1 MRSWLGK
8 LGVGPWAGL
17 ALAFALLLLPVPRAL
32 AEISVEAHLD
42 QDVVA
47 LGAQATLT
55 VTVNGSG
62 DASRP
67 ALPDMPDFR
76 VFPAGTARNFSFVNG
91 RMASATVYTFLLS
104 PKREGTFTIPPI
116 GVLDGNIR
124 VTSRPLTL
132 TVGPTAQGAP
142 PGTALPPAQAPP
154 ATSRRSG
161 GNSDP
166 RAVFLTASAEPA
178 TVYVGEQVT
187 LTVRFYQGVRI
198 LERPDYRAPAATGF
212 WVENLP
218 GERTYYTQVE
228 GRQYHV
234 TELRTA
240 LFPTAAGELEIGPA
254 TVHCVLEQNPFQDPF
269 SLFGSF
275 ARGEPRAVESA
286 PIKITARAL
295 PREGRPAD
303 WSGAVGK
310 FTIAARLDPPQ
321 VKVGEAT
328 SLIVRLT
335 GQGNI
340 RSVGDPK
347 LPDVPG
353 LRTFDSGSTIEDQR
367 EGGIFGGLK
376 QLNQVLVAEASGQY
390 PIPVIEYPVFRPDL
404 GRYELIRTQPL
415 TLTVLEG
422 GGGGAALAA
431 GSGPRVV
438 TPQGGP
444 DLRFIRLG
452 DPGSPAGPGPR
463 LDRSP
468 LLALAAGAGGWIC
481 GRPVPGP
488 APRAGRGG
496 SRVCSRSAG
505 DQGGSPAAQDRARAP
520 GSRRRPGVLRR
531 CLASARRLCRRPIE
545 RRDPGP
551 DLGGAPR
558 PADRAR
564 DRWRVDQRSPALLGA
579 LRSRAVRRRSPGRRA
594 RSPGES
600 RITLEG
606 VAPRRSLAGCCFS
619 AAC

>member
-1 MRSWLGK
+1 M
-8 LGVGPWAGL
+8 L
-17 ALAFALLLLPVPRAL
+17 ALALFLPPMIPRAH
-32 AEISVEAHLD
+32 AEISVEANLD
-42 QDVVA
+42 QEVVA

-132 TVGPTAQGAP
+132 TVGPPAQGAP

-154 ATSRRSG
+154 ATGRRSG

-178 TVYVGEQVT
+178 SVYVGEQVT

-240 LFPTAAGELEIGPA
+240 LFPTASGELEIGPA

-367 EGGIFGGLK
+367 EGGTFGGLK

-390 PIPVIEYPVFRPDL
+390 PIPAIEYAVFRPDL
-404 GRYELIRTQPL
+404 GRYETIRTQPL
-415 TLTVLEG
+415 SLTVLEG

-452 DPGSPAGPGPR
+452 DPGLRRARGAVWTDLRFWLWQLVPVAGFAVALFLARHRERVEVDLGYARDRRATKEARRR
-463 LDRSP
+463 LKTARE
-468 LLALAAGAGGWIC
+468 ALARGDGRAFYGDVSQALVGYVGDRLNVATPAMTSEELRGQLAARGIDGALINDLLRCLERCDRGRFAADNLGGE
-481 GRPVPGP
+481 REVL
-488 APRAGRGG
+488 AKAESLLKALPRAG
-496 SRVCSRSAG
+496 
-505 DQGGSPAAQDRARAP
+505 
-520 GSRRRPGVLRR
+520 L
-531 CLASARRLCRRPIE
+531 
-545 RRDPGP
+545 
-551 DLGGAPR
+551 
-558 PADRAR
+558 
-564 DRWRVDQRSPALLGA
+564 
-579 LRSRAVRRRSPGRRA
+579 
-594 RSPGES
+594 
-600 RITLEG
+600 
-606 VAPRRSLAGCCFS
+606 
-619 AAC
+619 

>member
-1 MRSWLGK
+1 MSTWLGK
-8 LGVGPWAGL
+8 LGVSPWAGL
-17 ALAFALLLLPVPRAL
+17 IFALALLLSPMIPRAH
-32 AEISVEAHLD
+32 AEITVEANLD
-42 QDVVA
+42 QEVVA

-116 GVLDGNIR
+116 GVLDGNTR

-142 PGTALPPAQAPP
+142 PGAVLPPAQAPP

-240 LFPTAAGELEIGPA
+240 LFPTASGQLEIGPA

-286 PIKITARAL
+286 PLKITARAL
-295 PREGRPAD
+295 PKEGRPAD

-347 LPDVPG
+347 LPNVPG

-367 EGGIFGGLK
+367 EGGTFGGMK
-376 QLNQVLVAEASGQY
+376 QITQVMVAEASGQY
-390 PIPVIEYPVFRPDL
+390 PIPAIEYPVFRPDL
-404 GRYELIRTQPL
+404 GRYEIIRTQPL
-415 TLTVLEG
+415 NLTVLEG

-452 DPGSPAGPGPR
+452 DPGLRRARGPIWTDLRFWLWQLVPVAGFAVALFLARHRERVEVDLGYARDRRATKEARRRLKTAREHLARGDGRAFYGDVSQALVGYVGDRLNVATPAMTSEELRGQ
-463 LDRSP
+463 
-468 LLALAAGAGGWIC
+468 LAARGIDGALINDLLRCLERCDRGRFAADHLGGE
-481 GRPVPGP
+481 REVL
-488 APRAGRGG
+488 AKAESLLKALPRAG
-496 SRVCSRSAG
+496 
-505 DQGGSPAAQDRARAP
+505 
-520 GSRRRPGVLRR
+520 L
-531 CLASARRLCRRPIE
+531 
-545 RRDPGP
+545 
-551 DLGGAPR
+551 
-558 PADRAR
+558 
-564 DRWRVDQRSPALLGA
+564 
-579 LRSRAVRRRSPGRRA
+579 
-594 RSPGES
+594 
-600 RITLEG
+600 
-606 VAPRRSLAGCCFS
+606 
-619 AAC
+619 

>member
-1 MRSWLGK
+1 
-8 LGVGPWAGL
+8 VGPWAGL
-17 ALAFALLLLPVPRAL
+17 ALAFVLLLLPVPRAL

-104 PKREGTFTIPPI
+104 PKREGSFTIPPI

-142 PGTALPPAQAPP
+142 PGAALPPAQAPP

-367 EGGIFGGLK
+367 EGGIFGGVK

-390 PIPVIEYPVFRPDL
+390 PIPAIEYPVFRPDL

-452 DPGSPAGPGPR
+452 DPGLRRARGPVWTDLRFWLWQLVPVAGFAVALFLARHRERVEVDLGYARDRRATKEARRRLKTAREHLARGDGRAFYGDVSQALVGYVGDRLNVATPAMTSEELRGQLTTRGIDGALINDLLR
-463 LDRSP
+463 CLERCDRGRFAADHLGGEREVLAKAES
-468 LLALAAGAGGWIC
+468 LLKAL
-481 GRPVPGP
+481 
-488 APRAGRGG
+488 PRAG
-496 SRVCSRSAG
+496 
-505 DQGGSPAAQDRARAP
+505 
-520 GSRRRPGVLRR
+520 L
-531 CLASARRLCRRPIE
+531 
-545 RRDPGP
+545 
-551 DLGGAPR
+551 
-558 PADRAR
+558 
-564 DRWRVDQRSPALLGA
+564 
-579 LRSRAVRRRSPGRRA
+579 
-594 RSPGES
+594 
-600 RITLEG
+600 
-606 VAPRRSLAGCCFS
+606 
-619 AAC
+619 